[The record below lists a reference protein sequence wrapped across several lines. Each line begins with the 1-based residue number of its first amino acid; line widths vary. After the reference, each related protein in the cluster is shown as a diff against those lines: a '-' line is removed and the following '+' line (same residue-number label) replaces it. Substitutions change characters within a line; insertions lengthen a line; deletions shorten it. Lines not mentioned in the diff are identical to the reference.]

1 MIGSIIA
8 GINEPLL
15 QLTCLDASLAI
26 KPVIHYFTSVIITSG
41 TLSPID
47 LYPKLLNFMPI
58 IRESLPMT
66 VFRHCLKPLIVT
78 KGSVCVYIKCMYVY
92 DMYMYTTVHKIQ
104 ACILC

>member
-78 KGSVCVYIKCMYVY
+78 KGSVCV
-92 DMYMYTTVHKIQ
+92 
-104 ACILC
+104 CI